1 MKSLHGMVS
10 DPNNEWVK
18 IHHDYGQDINA
29 RQVALSALKGD
40 ADGFVRLRRSS
51 ETTQS
56 KSNFVQWIRIYSLH
70 LKPSTYVRWMM

>member
-1 MKSLHGMVS
+1 MKSLQGMVS

-40 ADGFVRLRRSS
+40 ADGFVRLRKKLKEEIEDLKIRR
-51 ETTQS
+51 TTSQIMAEQRF
-56 KSNFVQWIRIYSLH
+56 KQMERD
-70 LKPSTYVRWMM
+70 

>member
-40 ADGFVRLRRSS
+40 ADGFVRLRTKLKEEIEELKIRR
-51 ETTQS
+51 TTAQIMAEQRF
-56 KSNFVQWIRIYSLH
+56 KQMERDQ
-70 LKPSTYVRWMM
+70 

>member
-40 ADGFVRLRRSS
+40 ADGFVRLRKKLKEEIEDLKIRR
-51 ETTQS
+51 TTSQIMAEQRF
-56 KSNFVQWIRIYSLH
+56 KQMERD
-70 LKPSTYVRWMM
+70 

>member
-40 ADGFVRLRRSS
+40 ADGFVRLRAKLKEEIDDLKIRR
-51 ETTQS
+51 TTAQIMAEQRF
-56 KSNFVQWIRIYSLH
+56 KQLERDQ
-70 LKPSTYVRWMM
+70 

>member
-1 MKSLHGMVS
+1 MKSLQGMVS

-40 ADGFVRLRRSS
+40 SDGFVRLRVKLKQEIEDLKIRR
-51 ETTQS
+51 TTAQIMAEQRF
-56 KSNFVQWIRIYSLH
+56 KQLGRD
-70 LKPSTYVRWMM
+70 K

>member
-40 ADGFVRLRRSS
+40 ADGFVRLRAKLKEEIDDLKIRR
-51 ETTQS
+51 TTAQIMAEQRF
-56 KSNFVQWIRIYSLH
+56 KQMERD
-70 LKPSTYVRWMM
+70 K